1 MSGLMNNPINEMN
14 EKRFEIARIV
24 FKMAEEGFSEDFT
37 FHLFCFAQKYE
48 GLFDL
53 LSLWINETDQKEK
66 DEIIADLQ
74 DEIEELQNAEII
86 RPSKYLHF
94 DNLELIAKNVMRF
107 KKSLRIEIER
117 WGGISKLSKE
127 TGIPI
132 PSLSRFLSTPSLP
145 RRITLE
151 KIAKA
156 LNLKESD
163 LLSKW
168 AA

>member
-1 MSGLMNNPINEMN
+1 MSSLMQNSVEDSSKI
-14 EKRFEIARIV
+14 FQVARILV
-24 FKMAEEGFSEDFT
+24 KMEEEGLSQDFVLK
-37 FHLFCFAQKYE
+37 LFYLAPKYE
-48 GLFDL
+48 GFRDL
-53 LSLWINETDQKEK
+53 LNLWLQESDQKEK

-74 DEIEELQNAEII
+74 DEIEEFQNAEIVKSQHYI
-86 RPSKYLHF
+86 HF
-94 DNLELIAKNVMRF
+94 DNLELIAQDVLEF
-107 KKSLRIEIER
+107 KKYLRIEIDR
-117 WGGISKLSKE
+117 WGGISKLSAA

-132 PSLSRFLSTPSLP
+132 PSLSRFLNTPSLP

-156 LNLKESD
+156 LKLKESD

>member
-1 MSGLMNNPINEMN
+1 MNNLKNNLDEK
-14 EKRFEIARIV
+14 KRFEIARVV
-24 FKMAEEGFSEDFT
+24 FKMETEANLPQEFIFQM
-37 FHLFCFAQKYE
+37 FCLAQKYE
-48 GLFDL
+48 GIADL
-53 LSLWINETDQKEK
+53 LNLWMHETNQKEK
-66 DEIIADLQ
+66 DTIVADLQ
-74 DEIEELQNAEII
+74 DEIEEFQNAEII
-86 RPSKYLHF
+86 KPKYLHF
-94 DNLELIAKNVMRF
+94 DNLELIAQNVMEF

-132 PSLSRFLSTPSLP
+132 PSLSRFLKTPALP
-145 RRITLE
+145 RRITLK

-156 LNLKESD
+156 LHLKESD